1 MKRPPR
7 GAGSAAYLLATIC
20 VVCGIEPAASEIV
33 PVEFTLTGFSSP
45 AAAMHALG
53 LTAPAPAPVPAL
65 ATERIGLSPRRFSQ
79 WRPLAMLQRTRL
91 PQPDLLARVSTPS
104 KVRGNLLDQARS
116 SLSTLVR
123 MSHRIR
129 PLVSV
134 RAPLKG
140 LRGKRALEHV
150 EPRLRRLA
158 PVYRVGLNLTF

>member
-7 GAGSAAYLLATIC
+7 GAGSAACLLATIC

-33 PVEFTLTGFSSP
+33 PIEFTLTGFSSP
-45 AAAMHALG
+45 AAATHALG
-53 LTAPAPAPVPAL
+53 LTDLDPATTT
-65 ATERIGLSPRRFSQ
+65 ATERIGLSPSRFSQ

-91 PQPDLLARVSTPS
+91 PQPDLPARVSTPS
-104 KVRGNLLDQARS
+104 KVRGNLLEQARS

-123 MSHRIR
+123 MSHRIQ

-140 LRGKRALEHV
+140 IRGKRALEHV